1 MNNSRWLRPFLVV
14 VAVLIFVAS
23 LMISNLLVGSLEV
36 HVKDLEVHVKD
47 METHVKDF
55 ESHLKGMEAH
65 VKDMEIHVKGLE
77 GVVEDRKQEEL
88 NKMKLWVEA
97 MTSIYKADTN
107 TDLNLAISV
116 LESNNTIPMVIID
129 KKGKVNNYRN
139 IVLTEGCDTMA
150 LVNGVVER
158 AKEKGYL
165 IKMDMGMSVYYDES
179 LVLSRLSG
187 ILEAQSVLLDSQS
200 QLLSSQSKLLERQS
214 QLLGRQSQLLD
225 SQSQLLEGL
234 SYYPYVQ
241 LTVLLLFFI
250 ICILAVLSSK
260 RAEQNRVW
268 VGLSKET
275 AHQLGTPTSSL
286 MAWTEILKSKYPND
300 ELIPELDKD
309 TMRLKTIV
317 ERFSQIG
324 SKAEL
329 EVANVSEVVS
339 EVVNYMRNRIS
350 RQVEIQTNI
359 PNEAFA
365 MLNISLFE
373 WVVENLCKNA
383 VDAMEGRGKLTV
395 ELTETPSL
403 VVIDITDTGK
413 GISKSNISKVFNMGF
428 TTKKRGWGLGLSLSR
443 RIICE
448 YHKGKIYV
456 KHSQVDK
463 GTTFTI
469 EIKKM

>member
-1 MNNSRWLRPFLVV
+1 MKFSVYDKKETLKYILVFIAIIIVVVFYALSQRLTSVIEAEEKYKVELWAEATREISLIDINTDIIFLQKVIGGNTTIPVILADTSYNVLSYRNLPLQNYSPEDLKLLAKDFASKNNPIVIDMPSGDRQYICYDDSFLLKALTYVPIIMLMVLVV
-14 VAVLIFVAS
+14 FLICVVVLI
-23 LMISNLLVGSLEV
+23 LTI
-36 HVKDLEVHVKD
+36 
-47 METHVKDF
+47 
-55 ESHLKGMEAH
+55 
-65 VKDMEIHVKGLE
+65 
-77 GVVEDRKQEEL
+77 KQ
-88 NKMKLWVEA
+88 
-97 MTSIYKADTN
+97 S
-107 TDLNLAISV
+107 
-116 LESNNTIPMVIID
+116 
-129 KKGKVNNYRN
+129 
-139 IVLTEGCDTMA
+139 
-150 LVNGVVER
+150 
-158 AKEKGYL
+158 
-165 IKMDMGMSVYYDES
+165 
-179 LVLSRLSG
+179 
-187 ILEAQSVLLDSQS
+187 
-200 QLLSSQSKLLERQS
+200 
-214 QLLGRQSQLLD
+214 
-225 SQSQLLEGL
+225 
-234 SYYPYVQ
+234 
-241 LTVLLLFFI
+241 
-250 ICILAVLSSK
+250 
-260 RAEQNRVW
+260 EQNRLW
-268 VGLSKET
+268 VGLFKET

>member
-1 MNNSRWLRPFLVV
+1 MQKVIGGNTTIPVILADTSYNVLSYRNLPLQNYSPEDLKLLAKDFALKNNPIVIDMPSGDRQYICYDDSFLLKALTYVPIIMLMVLVV
-14 VAVLIFVAS
+14 FLICVVVLI
-23 LMISNLLVGSLEV
+23 LTI
-36 HVKDLEVHVKD
+36 
-47 METHVKDF
+47 
-55 ESHLKGMEAH
+55 
-65 VKDMEIHVKGLE
+65 
-77 GVVEDRKQEEL
+77 KQ
-88 NKMKLWVEA
+88 
-97 MTSIYKADTN
+97 S
-107 TDLNLAISV
+107 
-116 LESNNTIPMVIID
+116 
-129 KKGKVNNYRN
+129 
-139 IVLTEGCDTMA
+139 
-150 LVNGVVER
+150 
-158 AKEKGYL
+158 
-165 IKMDMGMSVYYDES
+165 
-179 LVLSRLSG
+179 
-187 ILEAQSVLLDSQS
+187 
-200 QLLSSQSKLLERQS
+200 
-214 QLLGRQSQLLD
+214 
-225 SQSQLLEGL
+225 
-234 SYYPYVQ
+234 
-241 LTVLLLFFI
+241 
-250 ICILAVLSSK
+250 
-260 RAEQNRVW
+260 EQNRLW
-268 VGLSKET
+268 VGLFKET

>member
-1 MNNSRWLRPFLVV
+1 MKFSVYDKKETLKYILVFIAIIIVVVFYALSQRLTSVIEAEEKYKVELWAEATREISLIDINTDITFLQKVIGGNTTIPVILADTSYNVLSYRNLPLQNYSPEDLKLLAKDFALKNNPIVIDMPSGDRQYICYDDSFLLKALTYVPIIMLMVLVV
-14 VAVLIFVAS
+14 FLICVVVLI
-23 LMISNLLVGSLEV
+23 LTI
-36 HVKDLEVHVKD
+36 
-47 METHVKDF
+47 
-55 ESHLKGMEAH
+55 
-65 VKDMEIHVKGLE
+65 
-77 GVVEDRKQEEL
+77 KQ
-88 NKMKLWVEA
+88 
-97 MTSIYKADTN
+97 S
-107 TDLNLAISV
+107 
-116 LESNNTIPMVIID
+116 
-129 KKGKVNNYRN
+129 
-139 IVLTEGCDTMA
+139 
-150 LVNGVVER
+150 
-158 AKEKGYL
+158 
-165 IKMDMGMSVYYDES
+165 
-179 LVLSRLSG
+179 
-187 ILEAQSVLLDSQS
+187 
-200 QLLSSQSKLLERQS
+200 
-214 QLLGRQSQLLD
+214 
-225 SQSQLLEGL
+225 
-234 SYYPYVQ
+234 
-241 LTVLLLFFI
+241 
-250 ICILAVLSSK
+250 
-260 RAEQNRVW
+260 EQNRLW
-268 VGLSKET
+268 VGLFKET

>member
-1 MNNSRWLRPFLVV
+1 MKFSVYDKKETLKYILVFIAIIIVVVFYALSQRLTSVIEAEEKYKVELWAEATREISLIDINTDITFLQKVIGGNTTIPVILADTSYNVLSYRNLPLQNYSPEDLKLLAKDFASKNNPIIIDMPSGDRQYICYDDSFLLKALTYVPIIMLMVLVV
-14 VAVLIFVAS
+14 FLICVVVLI
-23 LMISNLLVGSLEV
+23 LTI
-36 HVKDLEVHVKD
+36 
-47 METHVKDF
+47 
-55 ESHLKGMEAH
+55 
-65 VKDMEIHVKGLE
+65 
-77 GVVEDRKQEEL
+77 KQ
-88 NKMKLWVEA
+88 
-97 MTSIYKADTN
+97 S
-107 TDLNLAISV
+107 
-116 LESNNTIPMVIID
+116 
-129 KKGKVNNYRN
+129 
-139 IVLTEGCDTMA
+139 
-150 LVNGVVER
+150 
-158 AKEKGYL
+158 
-165 IKMDMGMSVYYDES
+165 
-179 LVLSRLSG
+179 
-187 ILEAQSVLLDSQS
+187 
-200 QLLSSQSKLLERQS
+200 
-214 QLLGRQSQLLD
+214 
-225 SQSQLLEGL
+225 
-234 SYYPYVQ
+234 
-241 LTVLLLFFI
+241 
-250 ICILAVLSSK
+250 
-260 RAEQNRVW
+260 EQNRLW
-268 VGLSKET
+268 VGLFKET

-329 EVANVSEVVS
+329 ELANVSEVVL

>member
-1 MNNSRWLRPFLVV
+1 MKFSVYDKKETLKYILVFIAIIIVMVFYALSQRLTSVIEAEEKYKVELWAEATREISLIDINTDITFLQKVIGGNTTIPVILADTSYNVLSYRNLPLQNYSPEDLKLLAKDFASKNNPIVIDMPSGDRQYICYDDSFLLKALTYVPIIMLMVLVV
-14 VAVLIFVAS
+14 FLICVVVLI
-23 LMISNLLVGSLEV
+23 LTI
-36 HVKDLEVHVKD
+36 
-47 METHVKDF
+47 
-55 ESHLKGMEAH
+55 
-65 VKDMEIHVKGLE
+65 
-77 GVVEDRKQEEL
+77 KQ
-88 NKMKLWVEA
+88 
-97 MTSIYKADTN
+97 S
-107 TDLNLAISV
+107 
-116 LESNNTIPMVIID
+116 
-129 KKGKVNNYRN
+129 
-139 IVLTEGCDTMA
+139 
-150 LVNGVVER
+150 
-158 AKEKGYL
+158 
-165 IKMDMGMSVYYDES
+165 
-179 LVLSRLSG
+179 
-187 ILEAQSVLLDSQS
+187 
-200 QLLSSQSKLLERQS
+200 
-214 QLLGRQSQLLD
+214 
-225 SQSQLLEGL
+225 
-234 SYYPYVQ
+234 
-241 LTVLLLFFI
+241 
-250 ICILAVLSSK
+250 
-260 RAEQNRVW
+260 EQNRLW
-268 VGLSKET
+268 VGLFKET

-329 EVANVSEVVS
+329 EVAIVSEVVS

>member
-1 MNNSRWLRPFLVV
+1 MKFSVYDKKETLKYILVFIAIIIVVVFYALSQRLTSVIEAEEKYKVELWAEATREISLIDINTDITFLQKVIGGNTTIPVILADTSYNVLSYRNLPLQNYSPEDLKLLAKDFALKNNPIVIDMPSGDRQYICYDDSFLLKALTYVPIIMLMVLVV
-14 VAVLIFVAS
+14 FLMCVVVLI
-23 LMISNLLVGSLEV
+23 LTI
-36 HVKDLEVHVKD
+36 
-47 METHVKDF
+47 
-55 ESHLKGMEAH
+55 
-65 VKDMEIHVKGLE
+65 
-77 GVVEDRKQEEL
+77 KQ
-88 NKMKLWVEA
+88 
-97 MTSIYKADTN
+97 S
-107 TDLNLAISV
+107 
-116 LESNNTIPMVIID
+116 
-129 KKGKVNNYRN
+129 
-139 IVLTEGCDTMA
+139 
-150 LVNGVVER
+150 
-158 AKEKGYL
+158 
-165 IKMDMGMSVYYDES
+165 
-179 LVLSRLSG
+179 
-187 ILEAQSVLLDSQS
+187 
-200 QLLSSQSKLLERQS
+200 
-214 QLLGRQSQLLD
+214 
-225 SQSQLLEGL
+225 
-234 SYYPYVQ
+234 
-241 LTVLLLFFI
+241 
-250 ICILAVLSSK
+250 
-260 RAEQNRVW
+260 EQNRLW
-268 VGLSKET
+268 VGLFKET